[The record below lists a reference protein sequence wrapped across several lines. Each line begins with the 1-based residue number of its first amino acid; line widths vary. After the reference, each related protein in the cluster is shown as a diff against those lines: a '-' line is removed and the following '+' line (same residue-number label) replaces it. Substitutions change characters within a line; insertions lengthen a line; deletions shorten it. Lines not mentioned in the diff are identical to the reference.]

1 MSPATTAAAESTKA
15 QIDRILQS
23 KTLQSSQGLRR
34 LLQFL
39 ADKSLCGEADQLKE
53 YSIGVDAFGKPSTY
67 DPRQDSTVRIQVG
80 RLRQKL
86 VEYYQTE
93 GKDDPIVVE
102 LPKGRYKLNWQPRPQ
117 TEIVVPLTSPSKT
130 TVAAGNRTRRAVL
143 VLTPCLIA
151 VSGWA
156 VYATVHM
163 AGTKQSAVFQSQWT
177 PEIAALWR
185 PFVDTERPLL
195 ISISAPLFV
204 ELPGFGF
211 FRDPSV
217 NRPEDISKSPAIA
230 SIQKALHIPLPQ
242 PVMSYGTLGGAH
254 VSFVLGKLLAARKAN
269 VSLVNSNEL
278 SWWQVSENNLI
289 VIGSTRFFSQL
300 ASMPVK
306 TELLLEPGVGIRN
319 LKPRGQEPANFVD
332 ANARQTGI
340 AYILV
345 SHTPG
350 PLGNTDVM
358 SFAGRSG
365 AGIMGAVAW
374 FAEPASARDLTAKL
388 RRPSGEV
395 PRYYQVVLKVRFQ
408 DGVPLETSYVLHREL
423 HTSEPK

>member
-1 MSPATTAAAESTKA
+1 MTVAAESTKA

-23 KTLQSSQGLRR
+23 QTLYSSQGLRR

-39 ADKSLCGEADQLKE
+39 AHKSLCGEDDQLKE
-53 YSIGVDAFGKPSTY
+53 YTIGIDAFGKPSTY

-117 TEIVVPLTSPSKT
+117 TEIDFPLTASLTGTAAPSPQSRR
-130 TVAAGNRTRRAVL
+130 TVL
-143 VLTPCLIA
+143 LLTVCLIA
-151 VSGWA
+151 VAVWA
-156 VYATVHM
+156 VYATVQM
-163 AGTKQSAVFQSQWT
+163 RGTRQSAVLRSQWT
-177 PEIAALWR
+177 PEIAALWT

-204 ELPGFGF
+204 ELPGFGV
-211 FRDPSV
+211 FRDLSV
-217 NRPEDISKSPAIA
+217 NRPEDIPKSPTIA
-230 SIQKALHIPLPQ
+230 AVQKALHIPLPQ

-254 VSFVLGKLLAARKAN
+254 VSFMLGKLLAARKAN

-278 SWWQVSENNLI
+278 SWRQVSENNLI
-289 VIGSTRFFSQL
+289 VIGSTRFFNQL

-306 TELLLEPGVGIRN
+306 TDLTLEAGVGIRN
-319 LKPRGQEPANFVD
+319 LKPRAQEPASFVD
-332 ANARQTGI
+332 ANAKQTGI
-340 AYILV
+340 AYVLV

-350 PLGNTDVM
+350 PLANTDVM

-374 FAEPASARDLTAKL
+374 FAEPASATDLVAKL
-388 RRPSGEV
+388 RKPSGEV
-395 PRYYQVVLKVRFQ
+395 PRHYQVVLKVRFQ

-423 HTSEPK
+423 RTSEPK